1 MEKGR
6 DGKERERAGD
16 NGLLVVPGG
25 RPWRICWPQ
34 GPEII
39 CEENCITICRQTVF
53 RTEGSFPD
61 G

>member
-1 MEKGR
+1 MAKGR
-6 DGKERERAGD
+6 DEKERERAGD

-25 RPWRICWPQ
+25 RPWRICWAQ

-39 CEENCITICRQTVF
+39 CEEKCMTNSRQTVL
-53 RTEGSFPD
+53 RTEESFPY